1 MEIALIVLVVLAVV
15 FFIKGI
21 KIVKQAEV
29 IVVERLGKYNRTLSA
44 GYNYIIPI
52 FDNPRNIEWK
62 YTRDVGGR
70 FVSYLQL
77 LERIDLREAV
87 YDFPRQDVITKDN
100 VSIQINALIY
110 FQITDP
116 LKAVY
121 EVASLPMAIEKLTQ
135 TTLRNVIG
143 ELELDQTL
151 ISRETINA
159 KLRAILDDASNK
171 WGVKVNRVEL
181 QDITPPPAI
190 RDAMEKQ
197 MRAERERRAIILE
210 AEGNKRSQILRAE
223 GEKEAAINKAEG
235 EKRARILEAEGM
247 AEAKVK
253 VAEGEKE
260 AIKLVADN
268 VHQYSNPANYLISIK
283 YIEALQKMVEGKD
296 NKLVYMPFEATGILG
311 AVGAVK
317 ELVEQQGKKSKP
329 NPPKFN

>member
-1 MEIALIVLVVLAVV
+1 MELVIVAFAFVV
-15 FFIKGI
+15 FAVIFFASAIR
-21 KIVKQAEV
+21 IVKQAEV
-29 IVVERLGKYNRTLSA
+29 IVIERLGKYNRTLGA
-44 GYNYIIPI
+44 GLDFVIPF
-52 FDNPRNIEWK
+52 FDQSRRIEWK
-62 YTRDVGGR
+62 YSRDIGGR
-70 FVSYLQL
+70 SVSYIEQL
-77 LERIDLREAV
+77 DRIDLRETV
-87 YDFPRQDVITKDN
+87 YDFPQQAVITKDN

-116 LKAVY
+116 FKAVY
-121 EVASLPMAIEKLTQ
+121 QVANLPMAIEKLTQ

-159 KLRAILDDASNK
+159 KLRAILDEASNK

-210 AEGNKRSQILRAE
+210 AEGNKRSQILKAE

-247 AEAKVK
+247 AEAKIK
-253 VAEGEKE
+253 VAEGEKQSI
-260 AIKLVADN
+260 ALVSDTVA
-268 VHQYSNPANYLISIK
+268 QYSNPANYLISIK
-283 YIEALQKMVEGKD
+283 YIEALQHMTQGKD
-296 NKLVYMPFEATGILG
+296 NKLVYMPYEATGILG

-317 ELVEQQGKKSKP
+317 ELVEQQAATAKR
-329 NPPKFN
+329 